1 MYKFKPTL
9 LHLLAGAAIVLG
21 SAACSQKAALTEKMK
36 SEEDLSGHTLST
48 SAGNYFD
55 TKFSGREDISLFR
68 VNSEADG
75 IQAVRQGLADV
86 HVTDEVAF
94 SKSARERLGIKLA
107 FLGEDSFDVAFAV
120 RKGNRELLDQMNR
133 FIEASMAD
141 GSLEDRYR

>member
-21 SAACSQKAALTEKMK
+21 SASCSQKAALTEEMK

-94 SKSARERLGIKLA
+94 SKSARERLGI
-107 FLGEDSFDVAFAV
+107 
-120 RKGNRELLDQMNR
+120 
-133 FIEASMAD
+133 
-141 GSLEDRYR
+141 

>member
-21 SAACSQKAALTEKMK
+21 SAACSQKAALTVELK
-36 SEEDLSGHTLST
+36 SEEDLSGLTLST

-55 TKFSGREDISLFR
+55 TKYSGREDISLFR

-94 SKSARERLGIKLA
+94 SKSARERLGI
-107 FLGEDSFDVAFAV
+107 
-120 RKGNRELLDQMNR
+120 
-133 FIEASMAD
+133 
-141 GSLEDRYR
+141 